1 MCSAQICP
9 CRIPWGQQSRA
20 DPEILH
26 TSSESPRP
34 HQLEEHP
41 RKEQLPSSALQGR
54 CSWGSFRSQAV
65 GGGHHVPRYLP
76 CGAHKH
82 WGSPSPHPCHT
93 YANLHLHGSPIQSM
107 LPSSGGS
114 PCALLGLS
122 GQDAVRG
129 WAAGDGWGVKPG
141 NLLTKLRA
149 RVSRSEGWVCAAGC
163 VPGPQPQAHRAPL
176 PATRDTYYGAASCEA
191 CCWQRLLWRG
201 ELSFCPHPL
210 CFQHNNILHRSILL
224 RRRAPEGGWRAQPSG
239 GNVFSQRGCS
249 PLGLPAYRPSHSL
262 LGHQLPILLRWLTLE
277 RREEHGLEPD
287 LP

>member
-149 RVSRSEGWVCAAGC
+149 RVSRSEGWVCAAGTRSVLGGWVC
-163 VPGPQPQAHRAPL
+163 AGGPGQ
-176 PATRDTYYGAASCEA
+176 C
-191 CCWQRLLWRG
+191 WRG
-201 ELSFCPHPL
+201 
-210 CFQHNNILHRSILL
+210 
-224 RRRAPEGGWRAQPSG
+224 GGG
-239 GNVFSQRGCS
+239 GGGQVCAGG
-249 PLGLPAYRPSHSL
+249 LGLCGGSAEVV
-262 LGHQLPILLRWLTLE
+262 GAE
-277 RREEHGLEPD
+277 RS
-287 LP
+287 